1 MRTTYTTFDTEEFA
15 GDAAPRRLRPSA
27 RLTGRARAIFTV
39 TVNDCATG
47 HFREC
52 DRPLLERFAEVSA
65 LAEHA
70 ADEMATNGV
79 VLEDEDKPS
88 PWFGIYVSS
97 IKTMNNLALRLRI
110 SPQSRSPRAP
120 KTQATPPSY
129 YDLMEDE
136 NDDGVAADG
145 DRH

>member
-1 MRTTYTTFDTEEFA
+1 MRSTYTTFDTEEFA
-15 GDAAPRRLRPSA
+15 GDAAPRRLKPSA

-39 TVNDCATG
+39 TVNDCAIR
-47 HFREC
+47 HFREA

-70 ADEMATNGV
+70 ADEMAENGV
-79 VLEDEDKPS
+79 VIEDNKPS
-88 PWFGIYVSS
+88 PWFGIYVST

-120 KTQATPPSY
+120 KTQAAPQSY
-129 YDLMEDE
+129 YDVMEDE
-136 NDDGVAADG
+136 NDDDGVGADG